1 MPSAIL
7 APVLT
12 GFKMAGAPVGSTHRN
27 GHSFRQE
34 SENLQFILEESY
46 KKKRSICISA
56 FRLEKN
62 IYICIMS
69 CNIFGKTFVFSQTC
83 ENIATFSANTF
94 LQVRTLVL
102 T

>member
-46 KKKRSICISA
+46 KKKEAI
-56 FRLEKN
+56 
-62 IYICIMS
+62 
-69 CNIFGKTFVFSQTC
+69 V
-83 ENIATFSANTF
+83 
-94 LQVRTLVL
+94 
-102 T
+102 